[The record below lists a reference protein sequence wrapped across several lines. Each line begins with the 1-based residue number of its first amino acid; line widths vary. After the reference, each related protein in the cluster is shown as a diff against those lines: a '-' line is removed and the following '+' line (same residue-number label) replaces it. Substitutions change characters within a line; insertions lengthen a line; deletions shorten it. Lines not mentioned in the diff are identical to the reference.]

1 MANPIVEK
9 AKERM
14 TQSHQSLGREFG
26 SIRAGRANASLLDRI
41 YVQYYGVD
49 TPLNQIA
56 SITIPEARVM
66 LITPFDKSSLKDI
79 EHALNASD
87 LGITPA
93 NDGSVIRLV
102 IPALT
107 EETRRDLAKE
117 VKKVGEN
124 AKVAIRNIRRDA
136 MDEAKKQEKAKEITE
151 DELKSL
157 EKEIQKAT
165 DDAVKHIDDMTA
177 NKEKEILEV

>member
-41 YVQYYGVD
+41 FVEYYGVE
-49 TPLNQIA
+49 TPLNQLA
-56 SITIPEARVM
+56 SITIPEARVL

-79 EHALNASD
+79 EHSINASD

-117 VKKVGEN
+117 VNGKGYHYSEMVN
-124 AKVAIRNIRRDA
+124 P
-136 MDEAKKQEKAKEITE
+136 EACIGCASCALVCPDSVITVY
-151 DELKSL
+151 KMNV
-157 EKEIQKAT
+157 Q
-165 DDAVKHIDDMTA
+165 
-177 NKEKEILEV
+177 